1 MKPLDAEIGCATALV
16 VDGNPASRSI
26 LTNMLRDFGVRQVV
40 QTSRAADARKA
51 LEYRHFDIVVCEYH
65 FEGQAMTGQ
74 DLIDDLRL
82 AQILPLSTVVV
93 MISSEAGYERV
104 AEAAEAAL
112 DAYLIKPHTE
122 EALRERLVQARHRK
136 RVLRDVIQK
145 IEARDYIA
153 AAELCQARF
162 ETRSACWIQ
171 AARIGAEL
179 WLKLGKPHSSQKLFE
194 AILATGAL
202 PWARLGIAR
211 SEYQAGGVQKAR
223 RTLESLLNDQ
233 PHYADAYDVMG
244 RVLLESGEPDAAL
257 AALRRGC
264 DLAPGCVAR
273 VQKLGVLAFY
283 HGTPHEAGVA
293 PQRAVILGLNSK
305 VFDLQGLV
313 LLALLKFDAGDL
325 RGVTQCL
332 SSIKASREGQPK
344 SARLRRF
351 EEVIQIVRA
360 LLERQIAEAVM
371 RTQGLLQELRAP
383 DFEFEAASNLLAVL
397 ARLLR
402 REVKFPELSEHLQTL
417 AARFAISR
425 ASCELLSRAAHGR
438 PDFDAL
444 IRECYASTCA
454 RAEEAISH
462 TLSGRPDE
470 AVALLMDAAERTL
483 NAKLMDLAQHTLE
496 RHWSAIADR
505 EALKARVD
513 ALDKQY
519 RSYGTQIRLGQHD
532 IVRLEQGSP
541 RPGAEATPAPGS

>member
-1 MKPLDAEIGCATALV
+1 MKPLDAEIGTAAALV

-26 LTNMLRDFGVRQVV
+26 LTSMLRDFGVKQVV

-65 FEGQAMTGQ
+65 FEGQPMTGQ

-93 MISSEAGYERV
+93 MISSEAAYARV

-122 EALRERLVQARHRK
+122 DALRERLVQARQRK
-136 RVLRDVIQK
+136 RVLRDIIER
-145 IEARDYIA
+145 IEARDYLG

-162 ETRSACWIQ
+162 DTRSACWLQ

-179 WLKLGKPHSSQKLFE
+179 WLKLGKPHASHKLFE
-194 AILATGAL
+194 AILATRAL

-211 SEYQAGGVQKAR
+211 SEYQAGGVHKAR

-244 RVLLESGEPDAAL
+244 RVLLEGGEPQAAL

-273 VQKLGVLAFY
+273 VQKLGVLAYY
-283 HGTPHEAGVA
+283 HGTREEAGA
-293 PQRAVILGLNSK
+293 ALQKAVNLGLHSR

-313 LLALLKFDAGDL
+313 LLALLKFDALDL
-325 RGVTQCL
+325 RGVGHCL
-332 SSIKASREGQPK
+332 SALKTAREGQQQ

-351 EEVIQIVRA
+351 EEVMQIARA

-371 RTQGLLQELRAP
+371 RTQGLLQELRAA

-397 ARLLR
+397 ARLVG
-402 REVKFPELSEHLQTL
+402 REVRLPELPEQLRTL
-417 AARFAISR
+417 AARFAVSR
-425 ASCELLSRAAHGR
+425 ASCELLCRAAQQR
-438 PDFDAL
+438 PEFETL
-444 IRECYASTCA
+444 IQECYAAICDQ
-454 RAEEAISH
+454 AEQAVSH
-462 TLSGRPDE
+462 TLAGEPGE
-470 AVALLMDAAERTL
+470 AVSLLLQAAEQTL

-496 RHWSAIADR
+496 RHWAAIDAR
-505 EALKARVD
+505 EAFKARIE
-513 ALDKQY
+513 ALERQY

-532 IVRLEQGSP
+532 IVRLETQTP
-541 RPGAEATPAPGS
+541 RACGADPLPAAA

>member
-153 AAELCQARF
+153 AAELCQVRF

-194 AILATGAL
+194 AILATRAL

-293 PQRAVILGLNSK
+293 LQRAVILGLNSK

-332 SSIKASREGQPK
+332 S
-344 SARLRRF
+344 
-351 EEVIQIVRA
+351 
-360 LLERQIAEAVM
+360 
-371 RTQGLLQELRAP
+371 
-383 DFEFEAASNLLAVL
+383 
-397 ARLLR
+397 
-402 REVKFPELSEHLQTL
+402 
-417 AARFAISR
+417 
-425 ASCELLSRAAHGR
+425 
-438 PDFDAL
+438 L
-444 IRECYASTCA
+444 IH
-454 RAEEAISH
+454 I
-462 TLSGRPDE
+462 
-470 AVALLMDAAERTL
+470 
-483 NAKLMDLAQHTLE
+483 
-496 RHWSAIADR
+496 
-505 EALKARVD
+505 
-513 ALDKQY
+513 
-519 RSYGTQIRLGQHD
+519 
-532 IVRLEQGSP
+532 
-541 RPGAEATPAPGS
+541 